1 MVDTLLDKA
10 YKIDKNKSFTNV
22 KDLKKKGY
30 NCLIN
35 NSRRHISFEN
45 KVYLNNG
52 IIVPTKM
59 IEEEYKYNYDYDSDS
74 EYVIYDPKLVN
85 IKYIIEYA

>member
-1 MVDTLLDKA
+1 MVDTLLDKV
-10 YKIDKNKSFTNV
+10 YKINKDNSFTNV

-59 IEEEYKYNYDYDSDS
+59 IEEEYKFFYDSDS

-85 IKYIIEYA
+85 IKYIIEYT